1 MWLVRDVFAFWAI
14 SVDQGCGDP
23 GREVADR
30 KGVGRMVGDR
40 TFFFG
45 QFLLGLLGWDGLE
58 EGIDSFRHWE
68 LGKDRNQIYL
78 SYIYNHL
85 RVDA

>member
-14 SVDQGCGDP
+14 PVDQGCGDA

-30 KGVGRMVGDR
+30 KGVGRMVSDR
-40 TFFFG
+40 TFFR
-45 QFLLGLLGWDGLE
+45 QFLLGLLGLNGLE
-58 EGIDSFRHWE
+58 ESVDSFRHWE
-68 LGKDRNQIYL
+68 LVEDRNQIYL